1 MVQSYL
7 GPKLRKWQT
16 EAISHWD
23 EYNRGIIQ
31 AVPGSGKTFLAISS
45 FCSKIDKNPNLRVL
59 IVCPRLTLIKQW
71 KDQIT
76 QNTTIKENEIYEIS
90 SKNEVQAFKKVQHK
104 FDKNKVFISTF
115 NQIKQFFLEKTWR
128 EHDWFL
134 IVDEMHNT
142 TEGFDFPDDQI
153 KYKLG
158 LSATPKKRNKT
169 STFNLGGIV
178 YTYSFEQA
186 LHDKIILE
194 PEFKLILYSVNK
206 QLFEKILEN
215 ENDLSDEVMN
225 SAYDSFMQDDVVEN
239 TEENEDSPKRPQVE
253 EGDFFTSKNVDYL
266 GIQKILKQKF
276 KVGEKNANQSLVF
289 VNRIKKADLLN
300 DMLINEFGPISHS
313 YHSQVLEYNYNN
325 HFENISKQ
333 FEERKFNVLISV
345 STLGEGIDFP
355 YASHGILAS
364 PIHNP
369 TAFVQK
375 VGRLLRKYKDH
386 EKAVIYYY
394 VPSEL
399 ISKLLSDPK
408 ISPNYLKAILKIADE
423 HKNLY
428 FVDRKTLKEERG
440 SLADLLSQGSAYERN
455 EDILKLKIPHKLDSV
470 LRLFRRVYPKSFKHW
485 KKYCNDEDD
494 FSLLEQKIVERKDMA
509 SFVAK
514 NLLRNISKVNKL
526 QEIMVKESGYERV
539 RLLVETAIRSNIIT
553 KIKYGEE
560 IENYYLENKTKLDLA
575 EQKML
580 IKSLKTE
587 YASFRKQS
595 IKTKKELTKIKR
607 LIPFFKSEK
616 KGEALDAMFELSKS
630 FFALQS
636 IFLDQLELERVAKNE
651 EGEKFVLTIGK
662 DLFVASAEIKSFA
675 YPEEFGFSRW
685 KTPPKQ
691 EEIVEIPKIEQF
703 CLKLVEYFPEKVL
716 TSKELEAIKH
726 EIKTDLGFTFTNKEI
741 LEELE
746 TQKAHGKY
754 SFSKTFFIVETLNQ
768 QK

>member
-1 MVQSYL
+1 MVSSYL
-7 GPKLRKWQT
+7 GPKLRKWQN
-16 EAISHWD
+16 EALSHWD

-31 AVPGSGKTFLAISS
+31 AVPGSGKTFLAISG
-45 FCSKIDKNPNLRVL
+45 FCSKLDKNPDLRIL

-71 KDQIT
+71 KDQIIE
-76 QNTTIKENEIYEIS
+76 NTSIDKDEIYEIS
-90 SKNEVQAFKKVQHK
+90 SKTEVQAFKKVQHK
-104 FDKNKVFISTF
+104 FDTKKVFISTF
-115 NQIKQFFLEKTWR
+115 NQIKQFFQEDTWKS
-128 EHDWFL
+128 HDWFL
-134 IVDEMHNT
+134 VVDEMHNT
-142 TEGFDFPDDQI
+142 TEGFNFPDDAI

-158 LSATPKKRNKT
+158 LSATPKRRNKT
-169 STFNLGGIV
+169 STFNLGGII

-186 LHDKIILE
+186 LKDKIILE

-215 ENDLSDEVMN
+215 ENELTEEAMN
-225 SAYDSFMQDDVVEN
+225 NAYDSFMQDD
-239 TEENEDSPKRPQVE
+239 TQEEDPNRRPNVE

-266 GIQKILKQKF
+266 GIQKILKHKF
-276 KVGEKNANQSLVF
+276 KLESKQANQSLVF
-289 VNRIKKADLLN
+289 VNRIKKADMLN
-300 DMLINEFGPISHS
+300 EMLTQEFGPVSHS
-313 YHSQVLEYNYNN
+313 YHSQCLEYNYNK
-325 HFENISKQ
+325 HFENISKN

-386 EKAVIYYY
+386 KKAVIYYY

-408 ISPNYLKAILKIADE
+408 ISPNYLKSILKIADE

-428 FVDRKTLKEERG
+428 FVNRKTLKEERG

-455 EDILKLKIPHKLDSV
+455 EDIARLKVPHKLDSV

-485 KKYCNDEDD
+485 KKYCEEDD
-494 FSLLEQKIVERKDMA
+494 FSLLEQKIVERRDMA
-509 SFVAK
+509 NFVAK
-514 NLLRNISKVNKL
+514 NLLRNLSKVHKL
-526 QEIMVKESGYERV
+526 QGIMVKEKGYDRV
-539 RLLVETAIRSNIIT
+539 RHLVEEAIRSNIIT

-560 IENYYLENKTKLDLA
+560 IENYYLKNKTQLDIA

-580 IKSLKTE
+580 INSLKSE
-587 YASFRKQS
+587 YSSFRKQS
-595 IKTKKELTKIKR
+595 IKTKKELTKIKK
-607 LIPFFKSEK
+607 LIPLFKSEDK
-616 KGEALDAMFELSKS
+616 QEQLDAMYALSKA
-630 FFALQS
+630 FFSLQS
-636 IFLDQLELERVAKNE
+636 IFLDQLEIDRVAKSE

-685 KTPPKQ
+685 KTPPKK
-691 EEIVEIPKIEQF
+691 EEVKIIPKIEQF
-703 CLKLVEYFPEKVL
+703 CLELVKQFPEKVL
-716 TSKELEAIKH
+716 IKKELDAIKF
-726 EIKTDLGFTFTNKEI
+726 EIKTDFGFTFTNEEI
-741 LEELE
+741 AKELE
-746 TQKAHGKY
+746 DGKATGKY
-754 SFSKTFFIVETLNQ
+754 SFSKAFFIIETLTQ